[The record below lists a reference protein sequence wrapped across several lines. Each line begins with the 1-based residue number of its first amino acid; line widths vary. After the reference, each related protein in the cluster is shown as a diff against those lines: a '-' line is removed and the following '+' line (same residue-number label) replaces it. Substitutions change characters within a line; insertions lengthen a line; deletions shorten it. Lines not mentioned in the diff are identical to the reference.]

1 MPSVYSQTKIKSPV
15 ISLLIYFLISIG
27 VSLEIGGAN
36 WDIVW
41 HGSKNV
47 ESFLT
52 PPHAVIYTG
61 VALTIASIIFR
72 LILFSIVAVNE
83 TNWKL
88 SVSNI
93 LKSQLIFPFSL
104 KISIVGAILQLT
116 AGPFDFWWHNT
127 FGFDGLLSPP
137 HSVLA
142 IGMLLVGLGALTGI
156 YKQCK
161 TNSFSSHAGR
171 ICIAISFGVF
181 LMVAVGLILMF
192 TLPFSKGQYF
202 NFNPEPFA
210 AIFAA
215 IVVIPF
221 VMSLCLFSI
230 SSSTKIPFIFTSIVA
245 TIIAIQ
251 ATATII
257 SNSYFMGIFP
267 FYILNILPAIVL
279 DIILLKYRNHKNNNG
294 NGNNAASAAIIH
306 TDKRYLVASMLVS
319 LFFITLFFPWT
330 VDVFGGFFKPSNEVR
345 TEQFLLQILFPVI
358 LPIVIPIALLSSFMG
373 GFIVQKLH
381 KKSQYN

>member
-373 GFIVQKLH
+373 GYVVQRLH
-381 KKSQYN
+381 KKSQQN

>member
-27 VSLEIGGAN
+27 VSLEIGGSN

-93 LKSQLIFPFSL
+93 LKSQLILPFSL

-137 HSVLA
+137 HSGTRDRNA
-142 IGMLLVGLGALTGI
+142 PSGP
-156 YKQCK
+156 
-161 TNSFSSHAGR
+161 R
-171 ICIAISFGVF
+171 CINWN
-181 LMVAVGLILMF
+181 L
-192 TLPFSKGQYF
+192 
-202 NFNPEPFA
+202 
-210 AIFAA
+210 
-215 IVVIPF
+215 
-221 VMSLCLFSI
+221 
-230 SSSTKIPFIFTSIVA
+230 
-245 TIIAIQ
+245 
-251 ATATII
+251 
-257 SNSYFMGIFP
+257 
-267 FYILNILPAIVL
+267 
-279 DIILLKYRNHKNNNG
+279 
-294 NGNNAASAAIIH
+294 
-306 TDKRYLVASMLVS
+306 
-319 LFFITLFFPWT
+319 
-330 VDVFGGFFKPSNEVR
+330 
-345 TEQFLLQILFPVI
+345 
-358 LPIVIPIALLSSFMG
+358 
-373 GFIVQKLH
+373 
-381 KKSQYN
+381 

>member
-1 MPSVYSQTKIKSPV
+1 MAGCRSPSRSSACTLSAGEVSCMPARCAVMRARVASPLR
-15 ISLLIYFLISIG
+15 SSTRISIA
-27 VSLEIGGAN
+27 VPHQPSTAN
-36 WDIVW
+36 
-41 HGSKNV
+41 GS
-47 ESFLT
+47 
-52 PPHAVIYTG
+52 
-61 VALTIASIIFR
+61 ASR
-72 LILFSIVAVNE
+72 GDREPQASSA
-83 TNWKL
+83 
-88 SVSNI
+88 
-93 LKSQLIFPFSL
+93 
-104 KISIVGAILQLT
+104 
-116 AGPFDFWWHNT
+116 
-127 FGFDGLLSPP
+127 SP
-137 HSVLA
+137 A
-142 IGMLLVGLGALTGI
+142 A
-156 YKQCK
+156 
-161 TNSFSSHAGR
+161 
-171 ICIAISFGVF
+171 IAISFGVF

-215 IVVIPF
+215 IVVMPF

-373 GFIVQKLH
+373 GYVVQRLH
-381 KKSQYN
+381 KKSQQN

>member
-1 MPSVYSQTKIKSPV
+1 MPYMDLPTKINSPV
-15 ISLLIYFLISIG
+15 ISLIIYFLISIG

-61 VALTIASIIFR
+61 VALTIASIVFR
-72 LILFSIVAVNE
+72 LALFSIVAIKE
-83 TNWKL
+83 TNLKM
-88 SVSNI
+88 SISNI
-93 LKSQLIFPFSL
+93 LKSQLILPFSL
-104 KISIVGAILQLT
+104 KICIIGAMLQLT
-116 AGPFDFWWHNT
+116 AGPFDFWWHSN

-142 IGMLLVGLGALTGI
+142 IGMLLVGLGTLTGI

-161 TNSFSSHAGR
+161 TNSFSSYAGR
-171 ICIAISFGVF
+171 VCLAISFGVF
-181 LMVAVGLILMF
+181 LMVAVGLMLMF

-202 NFNPEPFA
+202 NFNPDPFS

-215 IVVIPF
+215 IVLMPF
-221 VMSLCLFSI
+221 VMGLCLFSI
-230 SSSTKIPFIFTSIVA
+230 SSSTKIPFIFTSISA
-245 TIIAIQ
+245 TIITIQ
-251 ATATII
+251 ASATII
-257 SNSYFMGIFP
+257 SNSYFVELFP
-267 FYILNILPAIVL
+267 FYVLNILPAIVL
-279 DIILLKYRNHKNNNG
+279 DVILLKYKNHKDNSG
-294 NGNNAASAAIIH
+294 NGTNAAAAIIH
-306 TDKRYLVASMLVS
+306 SDKRYLVASMLIS
-319 LFFITLFFPWT
+319 SFFITLFFPWT
-330 VDVFGGFFKPSNEVR
+330 VDVFGGFFKPSDELR

-373 GFIVQKLH
+373 GYVVQRLR
-381 KKSQYN
+381 KKSQQN

>member
-27 VSLEIGGAN
+27 VSLEIGGSN

-93 LKSQLIFPFSL
+93 LKSQLILPFSL

-156 YKQCK
+156 YKHCK
-161 TNSFSSHAGR
+161 TNSFSSHTGR

-210 AIFAA
+210 AIFAS
-215 IVVIPF
+215 IVLIPF

-279 DIILLKYRNHKNNNG
+279 DIILLKYRNHKNNDG
-294 NGNNAASAAIIH
+294 NGNNAAPAAIIH

-345 TEQFLLQILFPVI
+345 TEQFLLQILFPII

-373 GFIVQKLH
+373 GYVVQRLR
-381 KKSQYN
+381 KKSQQN

>member
-1 MPSVYSQTKIKSPV
+1 MPYMDLPTKIRSPV

-27 VSLEIGGAN
+27 VSLEIGGSN

-61 VALTIASIIFR
+61 VALTIACIVFR
-72 LILFSIVAVNE
+72 LALFSIVAIKE
-83 TNWKL
+83 TNWKMP
-88 SVSNI
+88 VSNI
-93 LKSQLIFPFSL
+93 LKSNLILPFSL
-104 KISIVGAILQLT
+104 KVCIIGAILQLT

-161 TNSFSSHAGR
+161 TNSFSSYAGR
-171 ICIAISFGVF
+171 ICLAISFGVF
-181 LMVAVGLILMF
+181 LMVAVGLMLMF

-202 NFNPEPFA
+202 NFNPEPFS

-215 IVVIPF
+215 IVLMPF
-221 VMSLCLFSI
+221 VMGLCLFSI
-230 SSSTKIPFIFTSIVA
+230 SSSTKIPFIFTSISA
-245 TIIAIQ
+245 TIITIQ
-251 ATATII
+251 AGATIV
-257 SNSYFMGIFP
+257 SNSYFIGLFP
-267 FYILNILPAIVL
+267 FYVLNILPAIVL
-279 DIILLKYRNHKNNNG
+279 DIILLKYKNRENNG
-294 NGNNAASAAIIH
+294 GNGTNVAASASAIVH
-306 TDKRYLVASMLVS
+306 SDKRYLVASMLIS
-319 LFFITLFFPWT
+319 SFFITLFFPWT
-330 VDVFGGFFKPSNEVR
+330 VDVFGGFFKPSDELR
-345 TEQFLLQILFPVI
+345 TEKFLLQILVPVI

-381 KKSQYN
+381 KNQN

>member
-88 SVSNI
+88 SVSNV
-93 LKSQLIFPFSL
+93 LKSHLILPFSL

-373 GFIVQKLH
+373 GYVVQRLH
-381 KKSQYN
+381 KKSQQN

>member
-1 MPSVYSQTKIKSPV
+1 MPYMDLQTKIKSPV

-61 VALTIASIIFR
+61 VALTIASIVFR
-72 LILFSIVAVNE
+72 LVLFSVVAIRE
-83 TNWKL
+83 TNLKM

-93 LKSQLIFPFSL
+93 LKSQLILPFSL
-104 KISIVGAILQLT
+104 KICIIGAMLQLT
-116 AGPFDFWWHNT
+116 AGPFDFWWHNN

-156 YKQCK
+156 YRQCK
-161 TNSFSSHAGR
+161 TNSFSSYAGR
-171 ICIAISFGVF
+171 ICLAISFGVF

-202 NFNPEPFA
+202 NFNPEPFS

-215 IVVIPF
+215 IVIMPF
-221 VMSLCLFSI
+221 VMGLCLFSI
-230 SSSTKIPFIFTSIVA
+230 SSSAKIPFMFTAIAA

-251 ATATII
+251 SSATIL
-257 SNSYFMGIFP
+257 SNSYFIGLFP

-279 DIILLKYRNHKNNNG
+279 DVILLKHENHKNKGG
-294 NGNNAASAAIIH
+294 NGTSAAAAIIH
-306 TDKRYLVASMLVS
+306 SDKRYLVASMLIS
-319 LFFITLFFPWT
+319 SFFITLFFPWT
-330 VDVFGGFFKPSNEVR
+330 VDVFGGFFKPSEDLR

-373 GFIVQKLH
+373 GYVVQKMR
-381 KKSQYN
+381 KKSQ

>member
-1 MPSVYSQTKIKSPV
+1 MPSMYSQTKIKSPV

-27 VSLEIGGAN
+27 VSLEIGGSN

-72 LILFSIVAVNE
+72 LILFSIVARNE
-83 TNWKL
+83 TNWRL

-93 LKSQLIFPFSL
+93 LKSQLILPFSL

-161 TNSFSSHAGR
+161 TNSFSSHTGR

-215 IVVIPF
+215 IVLIPF

-279 DIILLKYRNHKNNNG
+279 DIILLKYGNHKNNNG

-330 VDVFGGFFKPSNEVR
+330 VDVFGGFFNPSNEVR
-345 TEQFLLQILFPVI
+345 TEQFLQQILFPII

-373 GFIVQKLH
+373 GYVVQRLH
-381 KKSQYN
+381 KKSQQN

>member
-1 MPSVYSQTKIKSPV
+1 MDLPTKINSPV

-61 VALTIASIIFR
+61 VALTIASIVFR
-72 LILFSIVAVNE
+72 SALFSIVAIKE
-83 TNWKL
+83 TNLKM
-88 SVSNI
+88 SISNA
-93 LKSQLIFPFSL
+93 LKSQLILPFSL
-104 KISIVGAILQLT
+104 KICIIGAMLQLT
-116 AGPFDFWWHNT
+116 AGPFDFWWHSN

-161 TNSFSSHAGR
+161 TNSFSSYAGR
-171 ICIAISFGVF
+171 ICLAISFGVF
-181 LMVAVGLILMF
+181 LMVAVGLMLMF

-202 NFNPEPFA
+202 NFNPDPFS

-215 IVVIPF
+215 IVLMPF
-221 VMSLCLFSI
+221 VMGLCLFSI
-230 SSSTKIPFIFTSIVA
+230 SSSTKIPFIFTSISA
-245 TIIAIQ
+245 TIITIQ
-251 ATATII
+251 AGATII
-257 SNSYFMGIFP
+257 SNSYFIELFP
-267 FYILNILPAIVL
+267 FYVLNILPAIVV
-279 DIILLKYRNHKNNNG
+279 DVILLKYENHKDNGG
-294 NGNNAASAAIIH
+294 NGTNAAAAAAIIH
-306 TDKRYLVASMLVS
+306 SDKRYLVASMLIS
-319 LFFITLFFPWT
+319 SFFITLFFPWT
-330 VDVFGGFFKPSNEVR
+330 VDVFGGFFQPSNELR

-381 KKSQYN
+381 KKSQ

>member
-1 MPSVYSQTKIKSPV
+1 MPSMYSQTKIKSPV

-27 VSLEIGGAN
+27 VSLEIGGSN

-72 LILFSIVAVNE
+72 LILFSIVAINE

-93 LKSQLIFPFSL
+93 LKSQLILPFSL

-161 TNSFSSHAGR
+161 TNSFSSHTGR

-215 IVVIPF
+215 IVLIPF

-373 GFIVQKLH
+373 GYVVQRLH
-381 KKSQYN
+381 KKSQQN

>member
-1 MPSVYSQTKIKSPV
+1 MPYMDLSTKINSPV

-61 VALTIASIIFR
+61 VALTIASIVFR
-72 LILFSIVAVNE
+72 LALFSIVAIKE
-83 TNWKL
+83 TNWKM
-88 SVSNI
+88 SISNI
-93 LKSQLIFPFSL
+93 LKSQMILPFSL
-104 KISIVGAILQLT
+104 KICIIGAMLQLT
-116 AGPFDFWWHNT
+116 AGPFDFWWHNN

-161 TNSFSSHAGR
+161 TNSFSSYAGR
-171 ICIAISFGVF
+171 ICLAISFGVF
-181 LMVAVGLILMF
+181 LMVAVGLMLMF

-202 NFNPEPFA
+202 NFNPDPFS
-210 AIFAA
+210 AIFAS
-215 IVVIPF
+215 IVLMPF
-221 VMSLCLFSI
+221 VMGLCLFSI
-230 SSSTKIPFIFTSIVA
+230 SSSTKIPFIFTSISA
-245 TIIAIQ
+245 TIITIQ
-251 ATATII
+251 ASATII
-257 SNSYFMGIFP
+257 SNSYFIGLFP
-267 FYILNILPAIVL
+267 FYVLNILPAILL
-279 DIILLKYRNHKNNNG
+279 DVILLKYKNHKDNSG
-294 NGNNAASAAIIH
+294 NGTTTTTTTIIH
-306 TDKRYLVASMLVS
+306 SDKRYLVASMLIS
-319 LFFITLFFPWT
+319 SFFITLFFPWT
-330 VDVFGGFFKPSNEVR
+330 VDVFGGFFKPSDELR

-358 LPIVIPIALLSSFMG
+358 LPIVIPLALLSSFMG

-381 KKSQYN
+381 KKSP

>member
-93 LKSQLIFPFSL
+93 LKSHLILPFSL

-373 GFIVQKLH
+373 GYVVQRLH
-381 KKSQYN
+381 KKSQQN

>member
-1 MPSVYSQTKIKSPV
+1 MPYMDLPTKINSPV

-61 VALTIASIIFR
+61 VALTIASIVFR
-72 LILFSIVAVNE
+72 LALFSIVAMKE
-83 TNWKL
+83 TNWKV
-88 SVSNI
+88 SISNI
-93 LKSQLIFPFSL
+93 LKSQLILPFSL
-104 KISIVGAILQLT
+104 KICIIGAMLQLT
-116 AGPFDFWWHNT
+116 AGPFDFWWHNN

-161 TNSFSSHAGR
+161 ANSFSSYAGR
-171 ICIAISFGVF
+171 ICLAISFGVF
-181 LMVAVGLILMF
+181 LMVAVGLMLMF

-202 NFNPEPFA
+202 NFNPEPFS

-215 IVVIPF
+215 IVLMPF
-221 VMSLCLFSI
+221 VMGLCLFSI
-230 SSSTKIPFIFTSIVA
+230 SSSTKIPFIFTSISA
-245 TIIAIQ
+245 TVITIQ
-251 ATATII
+251 ASATII
-257 SNSYFMGIFP
+257 SNSYFIGLFP
-267 FYILNILPAIVL
+267 FYVLNILPAIVL
-279 DIILLKYRNHKNNNG
+279 DVILLKYRDHKYNGG
-294 NGNNAASAAIIH
+294 NGTNAAADIIH
-306 TDKRYLVASMLVS
+306 SDKRYLVASMLIS
-319 LFFITLFFPWT
+319 SFFITLFFPWT
-330 VDVFGGFFKPSNEVR
+330 VDVFGGFFKPSDELR

-358 LPIVIPIALLSSFMG
+358 LPIVIPIALISSFMG

-381 KKSQYN
+381 KKSQ

>member
-1 MPSVYSQTKIKSPV
+1 
-15 ISLLIYFLISIG
+15 
-27 VSLEIGGAN
+27 
-36 WDIVW
+36 
-41 HGSKNV
+41 
-47 ESFLT
+47 
-52 PPHAVIYTG
+52 
-61 VALTIASIIFR
+61 
-72 LILFSIVAVNE
+72 
-83 TNWKL
+83 
-88 SVSNI
+88 
-93 LKSQLIFPFSL
+93 
-104 KISIVGAILQLT
+104 
-116 AGPFDFWWHNT
+116 
-127 FGFDGLLSPP
+127 
-137 HSVLA
+137 
-142 IGMLLVGLGALTGI
+142 MLLVGLGALTGI

-161 TNSFSSHAGR
+161 TNSFSSHTGR

-215 IVVIPF
+215 IVLIPF

-330 VDVFGGFFKPSNEVR
+330 VDVFGGFFNPSNEVR
-345 TEQFLLQILFPVI
+345 TEQFLLQILFPII

-373 GFIVQKLH
+373 GYVVQRLH
-381 KKSQYN
+381 KKSQQN

>member
-1 MPSVYSQTKIKSPV
+1 MDLPTKINSPV

-61 VALTIASIIFR
+61 VALTIASIVFR
-72 LILFSIVAVNE
+72 SALFAIVAIKE
-83 TNWKL
+83 TNLKM
-88 SVSNI
+88 SISNT
-93 LKSQLIFPFSL
+93 LKSQLILPFSL
-104 KISIVGAILQLT
+104 KICIMGAMLQLT
-116 AGPFDFWWHNT
+116 AGPFDFWWHSN

-161 TNSFSSHAGR
+161 TNSFSSYAGR
-171 ICIAISFGVF
+171 ICLAISFGVF
-181 LMVAVGLILMF
+181 LMVAVGLMLMF

-202 NFNPEPFA
+202 NFNPDPFS

-215 IVVIPF
+215 IVLMPF
-221 VMSLCLFSI
+221 VMGLCLFSI
-230 SSSTKIPFIFTSIVA
+230 SSSTKIPFIFTSISA
-245 TIIAIQ
+245 TIITIQ
-251 ATATII
+251 ASATII
-257 SNSYFMGIFP
+257 SNSYFIELFP
-267 FYILNILPAIVL
+267 FYVLNILPAIVL
-279 DIILLKYRNHKNNNG
+279 DVILLKYKNHKDNGG
-294 NGNNAASAAIIH
+294 NGTNAAAAAAAAIIH
-306 TDKRYLVASMLVS
+306 SDKRYLVASMLIS
-319 LFFITLFFPWT
+319 SFFITLFFPWT
-330 VDVFGGFFKPSNEVR
+330 VDVFGGFFQPSNELR

-381 KKSQYN
+381 KKSQ